1 MNPGPV
7 RCCAMAEIVNLNRF
21 RKQAARAEAK
31 AAADANA
38 AKFGRTKAQKKLE
51 EAEAAR
57 ARAVLEAHRRE
68 NTPGDE
74 A

>member
-1 MNPGPV
+1 MNRGPV
-7 RCCAMAEIVNLNRF
+7 RCWARAEVVKLSGVG
-21 RKQAARAEAK
+21 KQAARAEAK

-57 ARAVLEAHRRE
+57 VRAVLEAHRRE
-68 NTPGDE
+68 DTPGDE